1 MIRWEDGL
9 EKMSEIGTNLKEL
22 KNNAYK
28 DNHKLFS
35 DLNSSLNNI
44 IFSAESTGLGINT
57 RINNIEHKIEFLY

>member
-22 KNNAYK
+22 KNNTYK

-35 DLNSSLNNI
+35 DLNSSLNEIFFESLIFFLI
-44 IFSAESTGLGINT
+44 ILLLE
-57 RINNIEHKIEFLY
+57 